1 MGIACASVGND
12 APTQIALN
20 CISAFQAGAGC
31 EHDRQ
36 EQTYIDRSIQVW
48 QPLPG
53 SSKFEEAQEFRQNG
67 G

>member
-1 MGIACASVGND
+1 LHFSLPGRE
-12 APTQIALN
+12 
-20 CISAFQAGAGC
+20 GAGC